1 MNKIKKSF
9 RRKLFLVLKSGLDG
23 AVGVKQGEV
32 T

>member
-9 RRKLFLVLKSGLDG
+9 RRKLFLVLKSGFDG
-23 AVGVKQGEV
+23 AVGFKQGEV